1 MKGDKPVKKL
11 GIVLL
16 ILIVVIGA
24 GSYFAYK
31 KALNVVAYKMIDQV
45 ANQLT
50 DADIQQIKNDPDVKA
65 FLASGNPNDANLPFT
80 TKKEAIQRVT
90 QRLSIGDLKELASMA
105 SGGLTAEEKEK
116 IKTEFESKFSPEEIK
131 ALKVVAYKEL
141 NK

>member
-1 MKGDKPVKKL
+1 VKKL

-31 KALNVVAYKMIDQV
+31 KALNVVADKMIDQV

-65 FLASGNPNDANLPFT
+65 LLASGNPNDANLPFT

>member
-31 KALNVVAYKMIDQV
+31 KALNVVADKMIDQV

-50 DADIQQIKNDPDVKA
+50 DTDIQQIKNDPDVKA

-80 TKKEAIQRVT
+80 TKKEAIQRIT

>member
-31 KALNVVAYKMIDQV
+31 KALNVVADKMIDQV

-65 FLASGNPNDANLPFT
+65 LLASGNPNDANLPFT

>member
-1 MKGDKPVKKL
+1 LKGDKPVKKL

-31 KALNVVAYKMIDQV
+31 KALNVVADKMIDQV

-65 FLASGNPNDANLPFT
+65 LLASGNPNDANLPFT

>member
-1 MKGDKPVKKL
+1 MKKL

-31 KALNVVAYKMIDQV
+31 KALNVVADKMIDQV

-50 DADIQQIKNDPDVKA
+50 DTDIQQIKNDPDVKA

-80 TKKEAIQRVT
+80 TKKEAIQRIT